1 MKGTICALF
10 LAAPLLIAQP
20 KAHKV
25 AHPDYVPDSKTA
37 ERIGEAVLIA
47 RYGEERVK
55 AELPLQVGSSPGGLW
70 IVQVTEPRPP
80 HTGGGMAVMIDK
92 HSGCIVNVM
101 PYMK

>member
-1 MKGTICALF
+1 MKGTICALC
-10 LAAPLLIAQP
+10 LAAQLLTAQP
-20 KAHKV
+20 KAHKI

-55 AELPLQVGSSPGGLW
+55 AELPLQVAQSLGGLW
-70 IVQVTEPRPP
+70 IVQVTELGPQ
-80 HTGGGMAVMIDK
+80 HSGGGMAVMIDK

-101 PYMK
+101 PHMK